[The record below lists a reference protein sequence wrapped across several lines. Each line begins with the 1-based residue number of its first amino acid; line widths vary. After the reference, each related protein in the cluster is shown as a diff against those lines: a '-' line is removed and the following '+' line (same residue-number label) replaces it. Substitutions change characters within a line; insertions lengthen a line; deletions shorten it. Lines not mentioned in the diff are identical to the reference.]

1 MKSTTFITRGPTV
14 LEWKE
19 RVEKDGTGHWRS
31 DPLAEGAGGLVRGSL
46 PGRRRA
52 VLRLDVGAA

>member
-1 MKSTTFITRGPTV
+1 MERN
-14 LEWKE
+14 

-31 DPLAEGAGGLVRGSL
+31 DPPAEGAGGLVRGSL